1 MCDLPEALVCC
12 QQLLFPFLFVHVI
25 GCQTYAFFAV
35 VSHRYKR
42 LLAQIKDQRTEMKHL
57 QTQAQLQPKQRAAL
71 LAQAQAIEE
80 STASLRLQ
88 VGEAYAAIRQKRLK
102 LSQLSLAL
110 TSARKAQTADLC
122 RRFEAAV
129 KIQRSWRM
137 HQQVGGFIPWLFRL
151 NGQFELRQQFLF
163 QYINTLFSDS
173 SQIRHCRCVAS
184 LDDVLTVIVVSQ
196 TDSPWHVP
204 TIW

>member
-1 MCDLPEALVCC
+1 MFTSCTCVFD
-12 QQLLFPFLFVHVI
+12 FIFYFVFVLRF
-25 GCQTYAFFAV
+25 YL
-35 VSHRYKR
+35 HRYKR
-42 LLAQIKDQRTEMKHL
+42 LLAQIKDQRTEMKQV

-71 LAQAQAIEE
+71 LAQAQALEE

-102 LSQLSLAL
+102 LSRLSLAL

-129 KIQRSWRM
+129 KIQRSWRL
-137 HQQVGGFIPWLFRL
+137 HQKVGGFIPWLFRL

-173 SQIRHCRCVAS
+173 SQIRHCRFVRF
-184 LDDVLTVIVVSQ
+184 VSNCAGVPLIICQ
-196 TDSPWHVP
+196 TS
-204 TIW
+204 TSTAG